1 MTCYDTTVAE
11 SEFPNPD
18 RLLIVLPSWVGD
30 VVMATPALRALR
42 HRFPES
48 EITCLLKPYVRPVL
62 DDAPWHDRLT
72 PSDSRS
78 PLALAARLRRHR
90 FDAAVLLP
98 NSFRSALTCALAG
111 IGRRVG
117 YARDGRGMLL
127 TDRLRPAREGRR
139 FVPVPMID
147 YYLALAGRL
156 GAEVSDRRM
165 ELFTSDEDER
175 RADRLLREAG
185 VDDPGRPLVL
195 LNPGAAN
202 HGDAKLWPAER
213 FAAVAD
219 ALIDRHNA
227 AVLVNGSPK
236 ERALLDRVHAAARH
250 PLIDLPA
257 LGGDLALLKSIARRC
272 RLVLTNDT
280 GARHIAV
287 ATGAPTLSLFGP
299 TDPEWTRLDA
309 DHERIL
315 RANQDCPACHTPGK
329 RHSHTC
335 MSAIEVDTV
344 LHAAEDMLRSHSAA
358 VPTRS

>member
-1 MTCYDTTVAE
+1 MNGHSD
-11 SEFPNPD
+11 PHPR
-18 RLLIVLPSWVGD
+18 RLLVVLPSWVGD
-30 VVMATPALRALR
+30 VVMAAPALRALR
-42 HRFPES
+42 HRFPGS
-48 EITCLLKPYVRPVL
+48 EITFLGKSYIGPIL
-62 DDAPWHDRLT
+62 DAAPWHDRLM
-72 PSDSRS
+72 PSGSS
-78 PLALAARLRRHR
+78 GTLSLAGCLRRGR

-117 YARDGRGMLL
+117 YARDGRGWLL
-127 TDRLRPAREGRR
+127 TDRLRPAREGGR
-139 FVPVPMID
+139 FIPVPMID

-165 ELFTSDEDER
+165 ELFTRPEDDR
-175 RADRLLREAG
+175 RADRLLRESGGGG

-219 ALIDRHNA
+219 ALIDRHKA

-236 ERALLDRVHAAARH
+236 ERAILDRVHAAARH
-250 PLIDLPA
+250 PLVDLPER
-257 LGGDLALLKSIARRC
+257 GGDLTLLKSIARRC
-272 RLVLTNDT
+272 QLVITNDT

-287 ATGAPTLSLFGP
+287 AIGAPTLSLFGP

-309 DHERIL
+309 NHERIL
-315 RANQDCPACHTPGK
+315 RANHDCPACRTPGK
-329 RHSHTC
+329 RHHHTC
-335 MSAIEVDTV
+335 MSALEVDTV
-344 LHAAEDMLRSHSAA
+344 LHAADDLLRTAPAA
-358 VPTRS
+358 TATRA